1 MPGAILP
8 RSLATQ
14 AARSTRLP
22 PTTLAVISWQ
32 EIDERLKALPCS
44 RMTRD
49 VGTIG
54 HVEQEIAGFID
65 QPGMH
70 QRRRPPYKADRPANQ
85 LRLDACRL
93 QPARVLLQRMSVI
106 AVNTSAGQTPRSRDR
121 MLQGSSSRC
130 RSAQYQVWLND
141 PSQVEPCNRCDL
153 RSLRH
158 LKRSQ
163 VSAGSG
169 YHTWPERDG

>member
-22 PTTLAVISWQ
+22 PTTLAVISRQ

-70 QRRRPPYKADRPANQ
+70 QRRRPPDKANRPANQ

-93 QPARVLLQRMSVI
+93 QPTRVLLQRMSVI
-106 AVNTSAGQTPRSRDR
+106 AVN
-121 MLQGSSSRC
+121 
-130 RSAQYQVWLND
+130 
-141 PSQVEPCNRCDL
+141 
-153 RSLRH
+153 
-158 LKRSQ
+158 
-163 VSAGSG
+163 
-169 YHTWPERDG
+169 